1 MRRAFEV
8 LFLLAMCLSSTQADY
23 WKDRA
28 ALLKN
33 DAHHAMGA
41 SLKLNEKE
49 KKVNE
54 LLKTYKHKEYDSGFA
69 YPESFLAAQHFFQAK
84 EGIEQSKVF
93 NLIKKLPKGASLHSH
108 DLALVSQEFL
118 FNLTY
123 RENLYACFSDDKLK
137 LHFFDNRSIGKDCN
151 WTRVSELRRL
161 DPNFDNYLRS
171 KLSLVRDDPAK
182 SYPDLNTAW
191 KSFIDIFVAIENLV
205 AFKPVWQEYFYQVL
219 KELYEDNVMYLEFRG
234 YLPEVY
240 DLNGRTYDAVEAVG
254 LYYDTMKKF
263 QQDYPDFLGAKF
275 IYAPSRRVNNNTLA
289 SYVYTF
295 RKLKKKYANFV
306 AGFDL
311 VGQEDKGMP
320 LSSFVTQLKEMKLK
334 YGANFFFH
342 AGETNW
348 YGESTD
354 FNLFDAILLN
364 TTRIGHGYALLK
376 HPLAMKMIK
385 EKNIAVEICPI
396 SNQVL
401 KLVDDIRNHPG
412 ALLIANNFPV
422 VVAPDD
428 PSFWGAKG
436 LSYDW
441 YYAFM
446 GMTSRESDL
455 RFLKQ
460 LAKNSIEFSTLNEE
474 EKVAAFGKWENDWN
488 SFIDK
493 MLGKQC
499 PKDLQDNLV

>member
-23 WKDRA
+23 WTDRA
-28 ALLKN
+28 ALL
-33 DAHHAMGA
+33 
-41 SLKLNEKE
+41 NEKE
-49 KKVNE
+49 REVNE
-54 LLKTYKHKEYDSGFA
+54 LLKTYKYQEYDTGFA
-69 YPESFLAAQHFFQAK
+69 HPESFLAAQYFFQAE

-93 NLIKKLPKGASLHSH
+93 KLIKKLPKGASLHSD

-123 RENLYACFSDDKLK
+123 RDNLYACLSEEKLK
-137 LHFFDNRSIGKDCN
+137 LHFFDNKNNGVDC
-151 WTRVSELRRL
+151 
-161 DPNFDNYLRS
+161 
-171 KLSLVRDDPAK
+171 
-182 SYPDLNTAW
+182 
-191 KSFIDIFVAIENLV
+191 
-205 AFKPVWQEYFYQVL
+205 
-219 KELYEDNVMYLEFRG
+219 
-234 YLPEVY
+234 
-240 DLNGRTYDAVEAVG
+240 
-254 LYYDTMKKF
+254 
-263 QQDYPDFLGAKF
+263 
-275 IYAPSRRVNNNTLA
+275 
-289 SYVYTF
+289 
-295 RKLKKKYANFV
+295 
-306 AGFDL
+306 
-311 VGQEDKGMP
+311 MP
-320 LSSFVTQLKEMKLK
+320 LSSFVPQLEEMKLK
-334 YGANFFFH
+334 YGATFFFH

-412 ALLIANNFPV
+412 AILIANNFPV
-422 VVAPDD
+422 VVASDD
-428 PSFWGAKG
+428 PSVWGAKG

-455 RFLKQ
+455 RFLQQ
-460 LAKNSIEFSTLNEE
+460 LAKNSIEFSTFDEE
-474 EKVAAFGKWENDWN
+474 VYVSDMEQNVAVF
-488 SFIDK
+488 
-493 MLGKQC
+493 
-499 PKDLQDNLV
+499 VH

>member
-1 MRRAFEV
+1 
-8 LFLLAMCLSSTQADY
+8 MCLSSTQADY
-23 WKDRA
+23 WMNRA
-28 ALLKN
+28 AMLKK
-33 DAHHAMGA
+33 DAHLAMGA

-49 KKVNE
+49 REVNE
-54 LLKTYKHKEYDSGFA
+54 LLKTYKYQEYDTGFA
-69 YPESFLAAQHFFQAK
+69 HPENFLAAQHFFQAK

-108 DLALVSQEFL
+108 DLALVSNEFL

-123 RENLYACFSDDKLK
+123 RDNLYACLSDEKLK
-137 LHFFDNRSIGKDCN
+137 LHFFDNKNIGVDCN
-151 WTRVSELRRL
+151 WTRVNELRRL
-161 DPNFDNYLRS
+161 DPNFNNYLRS

-182 SYPDLNTAW
+182 SYPDLNTVW
-191 KSFIDIFVAIENLV
+191 QSFMDIVGAIENLV

-219 KELYEDNVMYLEFRG
+219 KELYEDNVMYLEFRA
-234 YLPEVY
+234 YLPKVY
-240 DLNGRTYDAVEAVG
+240 DLNGRIYDAVEVVG

-263 QQDYPDFLGAKF
+263 QEDYPDFLGAKM
-275 IYAPSRRVNNNTLA
+275 IYAPKRRVNNNTLA

-295 RKLKKKYANFV
+295 RKLKRKYADFV

-311 VGQEDKGMP
+311 VGQEDKGK
-320 LSSFVTQLKEMKLK
+320 LCSWSRQEMKLK
-334 YGANFFFH
+334 YGATFFFH
-342 AGETNW
+342 AGGTNW

-354 FNLFDAILLN
+354 FNLFDAISLN
-364 TTRIGHGYALLK
+364 TTRIRHGYALLK

-401 KLVDDIRNHPG
+401 KLIDDIRNHPG
-412 ALLIANNFPV
+412 AILIANNFPV
-422 VVAPDD
+422 VVASDD
-428 PSFWGAKG
+428 PSVWGAKG

-455 RFLKQ
+455 RFLQQ
-460 LAKNSIEFSTLNEE
+460 LAKNSIEFSTFDEE
-474 EKVAAFGKWENDWN
+474 VYVSDMEQNVAVF
-488 SFIDK
+488 
-493 MLGKQC
+493 
-499 PKDLQDNLV
+499 VH